1 MRKYCTVLLIL
12 IFSNANLNAQ
22 VPNFNSAVRLDVAQW
37 NIEWF
42 GDATN
47 GPSNQTTQLNNA
59 IQLIKGMNVDLMSLC
74 EISDS
79 IYWGKLLAALPEYT
93 GVISTWSQT
102 QKTALIFKNDQF
114 KLLYA
119 KNVLS
124 QYEADFASGRTPLE
138 VALER
143 NVRGNL
149 DTIFVWVIHLK
160 ANIGT
165 TTQKSEAY
173 NKRYNSSVYLKNYVN
188 QYFRNKKGLIMGDW
202 NDDFDKSIFNNNTS
216 PFVNWRDD
224 ANYLVPTYQL
234 SLKSQRTTAS
244 YTDAIDHIATTPG
257 LKNYWVK
264 DSVQAF
270 YANAYIGSF
279 SSNTSDHFP
288 VFARFYDE
296 IKLPSSTREIVK
308 IKEPQFVNHKWE
320 GSEDFLNSN
329 IQVYNFQGVLIF
341 EGQWSNFCPPQGFP
355 VAIIYSHNASLN
367 RTGWLLY

>member
-1 MRKYCTVLLIL
+1 MKKYWL
-12 IFSNANLNAQ
+12 IFLFLYFSNDHLKAQ
-22 VPNFNSAVRLDVAQW
+22 VPNFNSPVRLDVAQW

-59 IQLIKGMNVDLMSLC
+59 VQLIKGMNVDVMSLC

-79 IYWGKLLAALPEYT
+79 IYWGKLQAALPDYT

-114 KLLYA
+114 KFLYA
-119 KNVLS
+119 KNILS
-124 QYEADFASGRTPLE
+124 QYESDFASGRTPLE

-143 NVRGNL
+143 NINGKL
-149 DTIFVWVIHLK
+149 DSIYFWVIHLK

-173 NKRYNSSVYLKNYVN
+173 NKRYNASVYLKNYVN

-224 ANYLVPTYQL
+224 VNYLVPTYQL

-244 YTDAIDHIATTPG
+244 YTDAIDHIAATPG

-288 VFARFYDE
+288 VYTRFYDE
-296 IKLPSSTREIVK
+296 IKLPSSTLEISK
-308 IKEPQFVNHKWE
+308 IKEPKFIQQKWE
-320 GSEDFLNSN
+320 GSEDLLRSN
-329 IQVYNFQGVLIF
+329 IQVYNCQGVLIF
-341 EGQWSNFCPPQGFP
+341 EGQWANFCPPQGVPF
-355 VAIIYSHNASLN
+355 AILCAQNAAIFRS
-367 RTGWLLY
+367 GWLLY

>member
-1 MRKYCTVLLIL
+1 M
-12 IFSNANLNAQ
+12 
-22 VPNFNSAVRLDVAQW
+22 
-37 NIEWF
+37 
-42 GDATN
+42 
-47 GPSNQTTQLNNA
+47 
-59 IQLIKGMNVDLMSLC
+59 
-74 EISDS
+74 
-79 IYWGKLLAALPEYT
+79 
-93 GVISTWSQT
+93 
-102 QKTALIFKNDQF
+102 
-114 KLLYA
+114 
-119 KNVLS
+119 
-124 QYEADFASGRTPLE
+124 E

-143 NVRGNL
+143 KIQGKT
-149 DTIFVWVIHLK
+149 DTIYVWVIHLK

-244 YTDAIDHIATTPG
+244 YTDAIDHIAATPG

-288 VFARFYDE
+288 VFTRFYNE
-296 IKLPSSTREIVK
+296 IQLPSSVHEITK
-308 IKEPQFVNHKWE
+308 FQDPKFVNQKWE
-320 GSEDFLNSN
+320 GSEELLDSK
-329 IQVYNFQGVLIF
+329 IQVYNFQGTLIF
-341 EGQWSNFCPPQGFP
+341 EGQWAKFCPPLGIP
-355 VAIIYSHNASLN
+355 MAILYKHNNVTSHS
-367 RTGWLLY
+367 GWLLF